1 MGKNNFKDH
10 FSANSEK
17 YGKYRPGY
25 PAALFKFLSSIAPGH
40 ELAWDCATGSGQ
52 AALGLVNYFNK
63 VIATDASER
72 QIKSAIHHEK
82 ILYKVAPAHKTTI
95 QTESIDL
102 IAVAQALHWFEF
114 DPFYKEAKR
123 VLKEN
128 GLIAAWTYN
137 LLSIS
142 REIDAIIKHFYSD
155 IVGEYW
161 PPERKLVENGYENI
175 PFPFRKLPC
184 PPFRMSVKWTI
195 KQLMGYMGTW
205 SAVKRYRENK
215 GIDPVESIEKE
226 LTGFWDKRSGV
237 MPVHWPLSVIIGKKT
252 DM

>member
-1 MGKNNFKDH
+1 
-10 FSANSEK
+10 
-17 YGKYRPGY
+17 
-25 PAALFKFLSSIAPGH
+25 
-40 ELAWDCATGSGQ
+40 
-52 AALGLVNYFNK
+52 LVKYFNK

-114 DPFYKEAKR
+114 DSFYKEAKR

-142 REIDAIIKHFYSD
+142 PEIDAIIKHFYSD
-155 IVGEYW
+155 IVDEYW

-175 PFPFRKLPC
+175 PFPFRKLPS

-195 KQLMGYMGTW
+195 KQLMGYIGTW
-205 SAVKRYRENK
+205 SAVKQYRENK
-215 GIDPVESIEKE
+215 GTDPVESIEKE

-237 MPVHWPLSVIIGKKT
+237 MPVYWPLSVIIGKKT